1 MPSPRAKQN
10 PKEGNG
16 LPTNGVDSL
25 PSDLLDL
32 FSKSEAFQRLI
43 RVDIDNAQL
52 RERNTE
58 LEVTNKTNL
67 QSIAAGTNKWSA
79 EKADLER
86 KLQEQTDEMQS
97 LRGEQTKVEELERQ
111 LKEQDQDLRAQSE
124 IAKNKAAEIRGLQAS
139 LVKIG
144 KELEGERSG
153 RTTVNNTLQM
163 AQEDLARNRRDL
175 ADVKTSLATLESF
188 ATPLKPLEAGKKDM
202 YVYSPSLHV
211 PI

>member
-25 PSDLLDL
+25 PSDLLEL

-67 QSIAAGTNKWSA
+67 HSIAAGTNKWSA
-79 EKADLER
+79 EKAALER
-86 KLQEQTDEMQS
+86 KLQEQTDEMQR
-97 LRGEQTKVEELERQ
+97 LRGTETQVEKLRLLNKELDKKIWAE
-111 LKEQDQDLRAQSE
+111 SE
-124 IAKNKAAEIRGLQAS
+124 MSKNKAAEIIDLRADLK
-139 LVKIG
+139 KIG
-144 KELEGERSG
+144 KELEGERSMY
-153 RTTVNNTLQM
+153 TKQSNNLRLV
-163 AQEDLARNRRDL
+163 QEDLGCKRTELARVTASRD
-175 ADVKTSLATLESF
+175 TLRSF
-188 ATPLKPLEAGKKDM
+188 AVPLQPMAEGKAPM
-202 YVYSPSLHV
+202 
-211 PI
+211 